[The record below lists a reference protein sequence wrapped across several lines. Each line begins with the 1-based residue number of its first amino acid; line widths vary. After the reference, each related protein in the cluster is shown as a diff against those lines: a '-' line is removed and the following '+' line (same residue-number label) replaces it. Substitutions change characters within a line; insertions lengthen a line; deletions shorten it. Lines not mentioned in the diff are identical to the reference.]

1 MQAVGRRKDCVAQ
14 VTVRP
19 GTGRLRVNGQEASEY
34 FPGLAT
40 RAALLRP
47 LVETGTL
54 GKFDVDSQVRG
65 GGRGQQA
72 GAVRHGIA
80 RALNEVNTVMF
91 RPGLKA
97 AGLLTRDPRV
107 VERKKPGKP
116 KARKSFQW
124 VKR

>member
-1 MQAVGRRKDCVAQ
+1 VAQ

-19 GTGRLRVNGQEASEY
+19 GTGRVRVNGQEAGEY
-34 FPGLAT
+34 FPGLAA
-40 RAALLRP
+40 RAGLLRP

-54 GKFDVDSQVRG
+54 GKFDVDSRVRG
-65 GGRGQQA
+65 GGRAQQA

-80 RALNEVNTVMF
+80 RALNEMNTVMF

-97 AGLLTRDPRV
+97 SGLLTRDPRV

>member
-1 MQAVGRRKDCVAQ
+1 MGRRKDCVAQ
-14 VTVRP
+14 VTLYP
-19 GTGRLRVNGQEASEY
+19 GSGQLRVNGQAAAEY
-34 FPGLAT
+34 FPGLSM
-40 RAALLRP
+40 RAAILRP
-47 LVETGTL
+47 FVETGTV

-65 GGRGQQA
+65 GGRAQQA

-80 RALNEVNTVMF
+80 RALNDTSATLY
-91 RPGLKA
+91 RPELKA
-97 AGLLTRDPRV
+97 AGLLARDSRV